1 MQPKTGVVVQLDEN
15 AFSIMAKVSK
25 ALKRAGHADIASE
38 YLAEATGGDYDNLL
52 AVTMQYVDVV

>member
-1 MQPKTGVVVQLDEN
+1 
-15 AFSIMAKVSK
+15 MAKVSK